1 MLVLNGHTPRQTV
14 HSVAFAPDGNSLLS
28 TSLDA
33 TVRLWDWRAGTNRV
47 VGRLFTGHGSRRVAF
62 APDGRTVAW
71 SDYAPSER
79 VWNHWQI
86 VLHESASGT
95 TVSYSIIGEEAYPED
110 FHFCYSPDGRLLAA
124 AEWNVYLWETQTGES
139 LSSWGDSTVTGSLA
153 FAPDG
158 QTLAVGHTHRNART
172 GRLRH
177 EVVLY
182 HPRSRNVHGIL
193 LAPRRVRNLTFS
205 PNGRLLAAACENTLT
220 VWETP
225 AEEGDSG
232 TIRVVP
238 QAIFTCKSGR
248 RHFQGLAFTP
258 DGHHLAAT
266 HNDKTVRIWDTRS
279 WTERVAF
286 DWGIGEVVCIAFS
299 PDGMVAAAGGR
310 SGRIVVW
317 DVDL

>member
-1 MLVLNGHTPRQTV
+1 MLVLTGHTPRQTV
-14 HSVAFAPDGNSLLS
+14 HSVAFAPDGNSLAS
-28 TSLDA
+28 SSLDG
-33 TVRLWDWRAGTNRV
+33 TVRLWDWRAGTNRTV
-47 VGRLFTGHGSRRVAF
+47 AHLISGYASRWVAF
-62 APDGRTVAW
+62 APDGRTLAW
-71 SDYAPSER
+71 CDQALSER
-79 VWNHWQI
+79 GYHRWQI
-86 VLHESASGT
+86 ILYELESGARAVLSMGGQE
-95 TVSYSIIGEEAYPED
+95 YPED

-124 AEWNVYLWETQTGES
+124 AESNVYLWDVVTGLG
-139 LSSWGDSTVTGSLA
+139 LSSWGDDTVSGSLT

-158 QTLAVGHTHRNART
+158 QTLAVGHSHRNART

-182 HPRSRNVHGIL
+182 HPRTRNVHGIL
-193 LAPRRVRNLTFS
+193 PAPRRVRNLTFS
-205 PNGRLLAAACENTLT
+205 PSGRLLAAGCENTLT

-225 AEEGDSG
+225 SEEGDPH
-232 TIRVVP
+232 TIRIVP

-279 WTERVAF
+279 WAERVAF
-286 DWGIGEVVCIAFS
+286 DWGIGEVVCIAFA

-317 DVDL
+317 DIDL